1 MIAIQ
6 SKIEFDP
13 EILPAESGKGY
24 YVTARNGP
32 EQCWALAG
40 PYDSHAEALELVDRV
55 REICVEQSPI
65 SHFYEF
71 GTAKVPSRKP
81 GTVTKAGLLLRGKV

>member
-1 MIAIQ
+1 MKKVHSDDRDSIQ
-6 SKIEFDP
+6 DRIRP
-13 EILPAESGKGY
+13 RNPPRRIRQGLLRHGAERSRAVLG
-24 YVTARNGP
+24 
-32 EQCWALAG
+32 
-40 PYDSHAEALELVDRV
+40 AEALELVDRV

>member
-1 MIAIQ
+1 
-6 SKIEFDP
+6 
-13 EILPAESGKGY
+13 
-24 YVTARNGP
+24 
-32 EQCWALAG
+32 
-40 PYDSHAEALELVDRV
+40 LELVDRV